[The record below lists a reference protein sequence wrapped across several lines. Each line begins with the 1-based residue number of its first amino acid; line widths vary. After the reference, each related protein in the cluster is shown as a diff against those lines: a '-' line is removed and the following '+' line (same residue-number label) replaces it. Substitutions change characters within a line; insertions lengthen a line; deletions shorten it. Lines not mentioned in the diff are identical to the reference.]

1 MSLQKHAGKVYLFS
15 KLLKFA
21 DWLQRLPHQ
30 IIPPPFRLIQI
41 GSAFWQSRALYV
53 AVRLDIATTLADQTL
68 AAEVLAAR
76 VSAQTDAV
84 YRLLR
89 MLAALGIFEEISPRI
104 FRNNTL
110 SNYLREDHPNNV
122 RAMILMHNSAEMSQP
137 WFEQLEQGIHT
148 GNVPFE
154 SVHGNELYTH
164 MDRNTEFDAL
174 FARAMDS
181 VEALTGDSYARDF
194 AWERFERVID
204 VGGSKGSKTLTLLK
218 QHPHLSAVVFDRP
231 QVIDTAADYWA
242 THAAPELL
250 NRVSFVAGNLLELA
264 PAAKNGKDIY
274 LLSAVLH
281 GMDQQNCV
289 RALRNLAGAIGD
301 TGAVIAIMELVMPDP
316 PADFASAAFDM
327 QMFMATQGRERTL
340 SEWHQLFT
348 QAGLA
353 LHEQVNLRSMGKIL
367 VVMPNAGLNA
377 SAKPLR

>member
-1 MSLQKHAGKVYLFS
+1 MSLQKHAGTVYLFS

-53 AVRLDIATTLADQTL
+53 AVRLDIATTLADQAL
-68 AAEVLAAR
+68 AADVLAAR

-104 FRNNTL
+104 FKNNTL
-110 SNYLREDHPNNV
+110 SNYLREDHPKNV
-122 RAMILMHNSAEMSQP
+122 RAMILMHNSAEMSRP
-137 WFEQLEQGIHT
+137 WFEQLEQGIRT

-181 VEALTGDSYARDF
+181 VQALTGDSYAHDF

-204 VGGSKGSKTLTLLK
+204 VGGSKGSKALTLLK
-218 QHPHLSAVVFDRP
+218 QHPHLNAVVFDRP

-250 NRVSFVAGNLLELA
+250 NRVSFVVGKLLESV

-281 GMDQQNCV
+281 GMDHKNCV
-289 RALRNLAGAIGD
+289 RALRNLAEAIGD

-327 QMFMATQGRERTL
+327 QMFMGTQGRERTL
-340 SEWHQLFT
+340 SEWHQLFA
-348 QAGLA
+348 QAGQA

-367 VVMPNAGLNA
+367 VVIPNAGL
-377 SAKPLR
+377 